1 MYCLSHLLNTYSVRV
16 LELNAVS
23 RSTIFFKHLRGTSEH
38 LCVCVLPADAIF
50 LKAGK
55 GESTETVMVICCSL
69 VVELNTLVTTC
80 VWRETSTK
88 MQSLNAELIL
98 PKTRFF
104 LCCLVFKNVVLI
116 KQTVLWLQVKCSQ
129 LFWSKLE
136 LCSKICTKAS
146 FIDERRHCFEIK
158 GPS

>member
-80 VWRETSTK
+80 FSVKGNIYQDAITQCRINFTEDKVLLMLSGVQECCVNQTNS
-88 MQSLNAELIL
+88 SLT
-98 PKTRFF
+98 PSQMFT
-104 LCCLVFKNVVLI
+104 
-116 KQTVLWLQVKCSQ
+116 TVLK
-129 LFWSKLE
+129 
-136 LCSKICTKAS
+136 
-146 FIDERRHCFEIK
+146 
-158 GPS
+158 